1 MYVSFNKQINI
12 GLLHTQALLQHMSI
26 IIRSQQHGHVVLLYA
41 MQNEQTNERTTIV
54 RTIPSAE
61 CARVQVIDG
70 DNEFDPITL
79 TVTMP
84 NATTERQCHIK
95 MYATMIEN
103 VQRTYHTLIS
113 NETQQ
118 AI

>member
-41 MQNEQTNERTTIV
+41 MHKRTDEQTTIV

-61 CARVQVIDG
+61 CAQVQVIDG

-84 NATTERQCHIK
+84 NAITERQWHIK